1 MKRFIIVILIIGLV
15 LTLLLAATSSAAAQT
30 TPTPEPPTHELV
42 EIGTRH
48 LKLDFNVSL
57 GDMAVVIV
65 GLFLCTI
72 IFVYIV
78 FRFVTTYLK

>member
-1 MKRFIIVILIIGLV
+1 MKRFIIVIMIIGLV
-15 LTLLLAATSSAAAQT
+15 LTLLLAATSAASAQS
-30 TPTPEPPTHELV
+30 TPTPEPPTSEII
-42 EIGTRH
+42 EIGTRN

-72 IFVYIV
+72 VFVYIT